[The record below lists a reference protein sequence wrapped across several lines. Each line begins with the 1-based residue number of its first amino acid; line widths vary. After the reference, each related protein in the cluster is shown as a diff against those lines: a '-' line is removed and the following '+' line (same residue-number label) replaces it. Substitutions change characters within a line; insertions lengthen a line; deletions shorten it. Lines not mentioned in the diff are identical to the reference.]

1 MKLRYKGKHR
11 NKGGKMGT
19 KVWLEDRAKKRFEER
34 TSVWPDVK
42 VSGLKKLISLQMN
55 PNKLTYFL

>member
-1 MKLRYKGKHR
+1 
-11 NKGGKMGT
+11 MGT